1 MAVKRTV
8 TKSKKDGVKKKTVT
22 VSGGKNRN
30 KLTVTRS
37 KTKDSRGNKKK
48 TTTATNRSGKVV
60 ATATKEKGGR
70 KNSSVIK
77 SKKVNLGRDVNAQSY
92 AQRGKISPGG
102 KRIKTRGTGSFDNMQ
117 TKRKSKKTVLSLKSK
132 RGRR

>member
-22 VSGGKNRN
+22 VSGGKYRN

-48 TTTATNRSGKVV
+48 TATATNRGGKVV

-77 SKKVNLGRDVNAQSY
+77 RKKVNLGRDVNAKSY

-102 KRIKTRGTGSFDNMQ
+102 ERIKTRGTGSFDNMQ
-117 TKRKSKKTVLSLKSK
+117 TKRKSKKNVLSLKSK